1 MAATKKLRRQAL
13 AGACSVFGYGDFK
26 PGDVHEFPADVANT
40 LGFGWEDAP
49 EEAETAPGGDAA
61 PAEPAPKRKRVR
73 VRELTPTTPSPAD
86 VSDAAEPPPEA

>member
-26 PGDVHEFPADVANT
+26 PGQVGEFPADVANT

-73 VRELTPTTPSPAD
+73 VREVTPTTPTPAE
-86 VSDAAEPPPEA
+86 VSDVAEPTPEA

>member
-26 PGDVHEFPADVANT
+26 PGQVGEFPADVANT

-49 EEAETAPGGDAA
+49 EDADGT
-61 PAEPAPKRKRVR
+61 PADVPAVPARKRVR
-73 VRELTPTTPSPAD
+73 VREVTPTTPAPAE
-86 VSDAAEPPPEA
+86 VPDAAESTPEA